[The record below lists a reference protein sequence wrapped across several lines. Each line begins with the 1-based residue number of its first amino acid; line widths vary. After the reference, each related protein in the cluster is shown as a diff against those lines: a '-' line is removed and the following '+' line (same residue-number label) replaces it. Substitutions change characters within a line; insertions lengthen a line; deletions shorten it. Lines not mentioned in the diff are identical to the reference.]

1 MKTKGI
7 RAAVEIKV
15 KIRLKGKE
23 VTISEVEARN
33 LLGEL
38 KRVFQENYYNTPF
51 YPHRGD
57 NLNTQP
63 LTWDSGTTIT
73 STNGDYSADRL
84 ANR

>member
-1 MKTKGI
+1 MKKQDT
-7 RAAVEIKV
+7 VEVKV

-23 VTISEVEARN
+23 VTLNEVEARN

-38 KRVFQENYYNTPF
+38 KRVFQDNYYNAPF
-51 YPHRGD
+51 YPHYWGD

-63 LTWDSGTTIT
+63 LTWDSDTTIT